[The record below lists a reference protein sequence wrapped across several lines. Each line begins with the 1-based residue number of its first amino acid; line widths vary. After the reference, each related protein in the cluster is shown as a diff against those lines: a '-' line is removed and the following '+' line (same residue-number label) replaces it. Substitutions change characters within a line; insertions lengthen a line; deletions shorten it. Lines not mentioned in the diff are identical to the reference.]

1 MLLYTCQERDSQ
13 HEIIEISAQIFY
25 IFFFIP
31 YHKDIFYFIFSQLLL
46 FFPILIYSLC
56 LVCDLQSYSVFFN
69 LTSSTS
75 CVHLIIIA
83 SVFGKKGIAVILGTL
98 MRKDMWQQS
107 DVEPRDTF
115 VYMYAINIVTGG
127 RSNIMNGLFGLHTF
141 GEQYTL

>member
-1 MLLYTCQERDSQ
+1 V
-13 HEIIEISAQIFY
+13 I
-25 IFFFIP
+25 
-31 YHKDIFYFIFSQLLL
+31 
-46 FFPILIYSLC
+46 
-56 LVCDLQSYSVFFN
+56 FN

>member
-25 IFFFIP
+25 IFFLFHII
-31 YHKDIFYFIFSQLLL
+31 KTYFISFLSQLLL

-56 LVCDLQSYSVFFN
+56 LVCDLQSYSAFFN

-115 VYMYAINIVTGG
+115 VYICMPLI
-127 RSNIMNGLFGLHTF
+127 
-141 GEQYTL
+141 